1 MKQKKIVSIIGALVL
16 LISAVA
22 VITGCSQVNDV
33 KSVDKS
39 AGIIEFD
46 SATIKCQNTNSYPY
60 TDVAS
65 GSQIQ
70 IGDSLLFEAILPT
83 GKIVENWYINDVK
96 QEYKTNST
104 MIYTVK
110 ASDIADGKLKISVVF
125 KDAEKETVEFDSA
138 SIKCQNTNSYP
149 YTDVASGSQIQIGDR
164 LLCEAIL
171 PTGKIVENW
180 YVNDVKQESET
191 SLTMTYKVKAS
202 DFVGGKLKIGVVF
215 KDAEKETVEFDSA
228 TIKCQNTNSY
238 PYTDV
243 ASGSQIQ
250 IGDRLLCEAI
260 LPTGK
265 IVENWYI
272 NDVKQKYETN
282 SAMIYTVKASDIAG
296 GKLKIGVVFK
306 DAEKGTVEFDSAA
319 IKCQNTNSYTTVTS
333 GSSIQE
339 GDRLLFEAILP
350 TGKIVENWYINDVK
364 QKYETRSTMYYTVKA
379 SDIVGGKIKI
389 GVVFK

>member
-46 SATIKCQNTNSYPY
+46 SAAIKCENTNSS
-60 TDVAS
+60 TNVTS
-65 GSQIQ
+65 GSPIQ
-70 IGDSLLFEAILPT
+70 E
-83 GKIVENWYINDVK
+83 
-96 QEYKTNST
+96 
-104 MIYTVK
+104 
-110 ASDIADGKLKISVVF
+110 
-125 KDAEKETVEFDSA
+125 KDELRF
-138 SIKCQNTNSYP
+138 
-149 YTDVASGSQIQIGDR
+149 
-164 LLCEAIL
+164 
-171 PTGKIVENW
+171 
-180 YVNDVKQESET
+180 
-191 SLTMTYKVKAS
+191 
-202 DFVGGKLKIGVVF
+202 
-215 KDAEKETVEFDSA
+215 
-228 TIKCQNTNSY
+228 
-238 PYTDV
+238 
-243 ASGSQIQ
+243 
-250 IGDRLLCEAI
+250 EAI

-272 NDVKQKYETN
+272 NDVKQKYDTN
-282 SAMIYTVKASDIAG
+282 STMYYAVKASDVSG

-306 DAEKGTVEFDSAA
+306 DAEKGTVEFDSAT
-319 IKCQNTNSYTTVTS
+319 IKCQNTNSYTTVTN

>member
-46 SATIKCQNTNSYPY
+46 SATIKCQNTNSSPY

-70 IGDSLLFEAILPT
+70 IGDSLLFEAILPTGKVVENWYVNDVKQEYKTNSTMTYTVKASDIAGGKLKIGVVFKEAEKGTVEFDSATIKCQNTNSSPYTDVASGSSIQVGDSLLFEAILPT

-110 ASDIADGKLKISVVF
+110 ASDIAAGKLKIS
-125 KDAEKETVEFDSA
+125 
-138 SIKCQNTNSYP
+138 
-149 YTDVASGSQIQIGDR
+149 
-164 LLCEAIL
+164 
-171 PTGKIVENW
+171 
-180 YVNDVKQESET
+180 
-191 SLTMTYKVKAS
+191 
-202 DFVGGKLKIGVVF
+202 
-215 KDAEKETVEFDSA
+215 
-228 TIKCQNTNSY
+228 
-238 PYTDV
+238 
-243 ASGSQIQ
+243 
-250 IGDRLLCEAI
+250 
-260 LPTGK
+260 
-265 IVENWYI
+265 
-272 NDVKQKYETN
+272 
-282 SAMIYTVKASDIAG
+282 
-296 GKLKIGVVFK
+296 VVFK

-319 IKCQNTNSYTTVTS
+319 IKCQNTNSSPYTDVTS
-333 GSSIQE
+333 GSPIQE
-339 GDRLLFEAILP
+339 KDRLRFEAILP

-364 QKYETRSTMYYTVKA
+364 QKYETDSTMTYTVKA

>member
-46 SATIKCQNTNSYPY
+46 SATIKCQNTNSSPY

-70 IGDSLLFEAILPT
+70 IGDRLLCEAILPAGKIVENWYVNDVKQESETSLTMIYAVKASDVSGGKLKIGVVFKEAEKGTVEFDPAAIKCQNTNSYPFTDVTSGSPIQEKDKLLFEAILPT

-96 QEYKTNST
+96 QEYKTDST

-110 ASDIADGKLKISVVF
+110 ASDVSGGKLKISVVF
-125 KDAEKETVEFDSA
+125 KEAEKGTVEFDSA
-138 SIKCQNTNSYP
+138 VIKCKNTNSYP
-149 YTDVASGSQIQIGDR
+149 YTDVASGS
-164 LLCEAIL
+164 
-171 PTGKIVENW
+171 P
-180 YVNDVKQESET
+180 
-191 SLTMTYKVKAS
+191 
-202 DFVGGKLKIGVVF
+202 
-215 KDAEKETVEFDSA
+215 
-228 TIKCQNTNSY
+228 
-238 PYTDV
+238 
-243 ASGSQIQ
+243 
-250 IGDRLLCEAI
+250 
-260 LPTGK
+260 
-265 IVENWYI
+265 
-272 NDVKQKYETN
+272 
-282 SAMIYTVKASDIAG
+282 
-296 GKLKIGVVFK
+296 
-306 DAEKGTVEFDSAA
+306 
-319 IKCQNTNSYTTVTS
+319 
-333 GSSIQE
+333 IQE
-339 GDRLLFEAILP
+339 KDKLLFEAILP

-364 QKYETRSTMYYTVKA
+364 QEYKTDSTMIYTVKA

>member
-1 MKQKKIVSIIGALVL
+1 MKQKKIVSIIGALIL

-33 KSVDKS
+33 KSADKS
-39 AGIIEFD
+39 VGII
-46 SATIKCQNTNSYPY
+46 
-60 TDVAS
+60 
-65 GSQIQ
+65 
-70 IGDSLLFEAILPT
+70 
-83 GKIVENWYINDVK
+83 
-96 QEYKTNST
+96 
-104 MIYTVK
+104 
-110 ASDIADGKLKISVVF
+110 
-125 KDAEKETVEFDSA
+125 EFDSA

-149 YTDVASGSQIQIGDR
+149 YTAVTSGSPIQEKDKLR
-164 LLCEAIL
+164 FEAIL
-171 PTGKIVENW
+171 H
-180 YVNDVKQESET
+180 
-191 SLTMTYKVKAS
+191 
-202 DFVGGKLKIGVVF
+202 
-215 KDAEKETVEFDSA
+215 
-228 TIKCQNTNSY
+228 
-238 PYTDV
+238 
-243 ASGSQIQ
+243 
-250 IGDRLLCEAI
+250 
-260 LPTGK
+260 TGK

-282 SAMIYTVKASDIAG
+282 STMWYTVKASDIAG

>member
-46 SATIKCQNTNSYPY
+46 SAAIKCQNTNSY
-60 TDVAS
+60 TTVTN
-65 GSQIQ
+65 GSSIQ
-70 IGDSLLFEAILPT
+70 EGDSLLF
-83 GKIVENWYINDVK
+83 
-96 QEYKTNST
+96 
-104 MIYTVK
+104 
-110 ASDIADGKLKISVVF
+110 
-125 KDAEKETVEFDSA
+125 
-138 SIKCQNTNSYP
+138 
-149 YTDVASGSQIQIGDR
+149 
-164 LLCEAIL
+164 
-171 PTGKIVENW
+171 
-180 YVNDVKQESET
+180 
-191 SLTMTYKVKAS
+191 
-202 DFVGGKLKIGVVF
+202 
-215 KDAEKETVEFDSA
+215 
-228 TIKCQNTNSY
+228 
-238 PYTDV
+238 
-243 ASGSQIQ
+243 
-250 IGDRLLCEAI
+250 EAI

-282 SAMIYTVKASDIAG
+282 SAMIYKVKASDIAG

-306 DAEKGTVEFDSAA
+306 DAEKGTVEFDPAS
-319 IKCQNTNSYTTVTS
+319 IKCKNTNSYPYTAVTS
-333 GSSIQE
+333 GSPIQE
-339 GDRLLFEAILP
+339 KDELRFEAILP

-364 QKYETRSTMYYTVKA
+364 QKYKTDSTMYYTVKA

>member
-33 KSVDKS
+33 KSADKS
-39 AGIIEFD
+39 VGIIEFD
-46 SATIKCQNTNSYPY
+46 SAVIKCKNRNSSPY
-60 TDVAS
+60 TDVTS

-70 IGDSLLFEAILPT
+70 
-83 GKIVENWYINDVK
+83 V
-96 QEYKTNST
+96 
-104 MIYTVK
+104 
-110 ASDIADGKLKISVVF
+110 
-125 KDAEKETVEFDSA
+125 
-138 SIKCQNTNSYP
+138 
-149 YTDVASGSQIQIGDR
+149 GDR
-164 LLCEAIL
+164 LL
-171 PTGKIVENW
+171 
-180 YVNDVKQESET
+180 
-191 SLTMTYKVKAS
+191 
-202 DFVGGKLKIGVVF
+202 F
-215 KDAEKETVEFDSA
+215 
-228 TIKCQNTNSY
+228 
-238 PYTDV
+238 
-243 ASGSQIQ
+243 
-250 IGDRLLCEAI
+250 EAI

-282 SAMIYTVKASDIAG
+282 SAMIYKVKASDIAG

-306 DAEKGTVEFDSAA
+306 DAEKGTVEFDPAS
-319 IKCQNTNSYTTVTS
+319 IKCQNTNSYTAVTS
-333 GSSIQE
+333 GSPIQE

>member
-46 SATIKCQNTNSYPY
+46 SATIKCQNTNSSPY

-65 GSQIQ
+65 GSSIQ
-70 IGDSLLFEAILPT
+70 
-83 GKIVENWYINDVK
+83 V
-96 QEYKTNST
+96 
-104 MIYTVK
+104 
-110 ASDIADGKLKISVVF
+110 
-125 KDAEKETVEFDSA
+125 
-138 SIKCQNTNSYP
+138 
-149 YTDVASGSQIQIGDR
+149 GDR
-164 LLCEAIL
+164 LLFEAIL

-180 YVNDVKQESET
+180 YVNDVKQDSET
-191 SLTMTYKVKAS
+191 SLTMTYTVKAS
-202 DFVGGKLKIGVVF
+202 DFADRKLKIGVVF
-215 KDAEKETVEFDSA
+215 KEAEKETVEFDPAS
-228 TIKCQNTNSY
+228 IKCQNTNSY
-238 PYTDV
+238 TAV
-243 ASGSQIQ
+243 TSGSPIQ
-250 IGDRLLCEAI
+250 EKDELRFEAI

-272 NDVKQKYETN
+272 NDIKQKYDTN
-282 SAMIYTVKASDIAG
+282 STMYYAVKASDVSG
-296 GKLKIGVVFK
+296 GKLKISVVFK
-306 DAEKGTVEFDSAA
+306 VPEKGTVEFDPAA
-319 IKCQNTNSYTTVTS
+319 IKCQNTNSSTNVTS
-333 GSSIQE
+333 GSPIQE
-339 GDRLLFEAILP
+339 KDELRFEAILP

-364 QKYETRSTMYYTVKA
+364 QKYDTNSTMYYTVKA

>member
-1 MKQKKIVSIIGALVL
+1 MKQKKIVSMIGALVL

-33 KSVDKS
+33 KSVEKS
-39 AGIIEFD
+39 VGIIEFD
-46 SATIKCQNTNSYPY
+46 SATIKCKNRNS
-60 TDVAS
+60 S
-65 GSQIQ
+65 
-70 IGDSLLFEAILPT
+70 
-83 GKIVENWYINDVK
+83 
-96 QEYKTNST
+96 
-104 MIYTVK
+104 
-110 ASDIADGKLKISVVF
+110 
-125 KDAEKETVEFDSA
+125 
-138 SIKCQNTNSYP
+138 
-149 YTDVASGSQIQIGDR
+149 
-164 LLCEAIL
+164 
-171 PTGKIVENW
+171 
-180 YVNDVKQESET
+180 
-191 SLTMTYKVKAS
+191 
-202 DFVGGKLKIGVVF
+202 
-215 KDAEKETVEFDSA
+215 
-228 TIKCQNTNSY
+228 

-272 NDVKQKYETN
+272 NDVKQKYETD
-282 SAMIYTVKASDIAG
+282 STMTYTVKASDIAG

-319 IKCQNTNSYTTVTS
+319 IKCQNTNSYLYTDVTS
-333 GSSIQE
+333 GSPIQE
-339 GDRLLFEAILP
+339 KDRLRFEAILP

-364 QKYETRSTMYYTVKA
+364 QKYETDSTMTYTVKA

>member
-46 SATIKCQNTNSYPY
+46 SAAIKCENTNSS
-60 TDVAS
+60 TNVTS
-65 GSQIQ
+65 GSPIQ
-70 IGDSLLFEAILPT
+70 EKDELRFEAILPT

-96 QEYKTNST
+96 QESETSLT
-104 MIYTVK
+104 ITYTVK
-110 ASDIADGKLKISVVF
+110 KSDIVGGKLKISVVF

-149 YTDVASGSQIQIGDR
+149 YTDVTSGSQIQIGDR

-171 PTGKIVENW
+171 PSGKIVENW

-202 DFVGGKLKIGVVF
+202 DIADGKLKISVVF
-215 KDAEKETVEFDSA
+215 KDAGKETVEFDSA
-228 TIKCQNTNSY
+228 SIKCQNTNSY
-238 PYTDV
+238 TAV
-243 ASGSQIQ
+243 TSGSPIQ
-250 IGDRLLCEAI
+250 EGDRLLFEAI

-282 SAMIYTVKASDIAG
+282 SAMIYKVKASDIAG

-306 DAEKGTVEFDSAA
+306 DAEKGTVEFDPAS
-319 IKCQNTNSYTTVTS
+319 IKCQNTNSFPYMDITS
-333 GSSIQE
+333 GSPIQE
-339 GDRLLFEAILP
+339 KDRLRFEAILP
-350 TGKIVENWYINDVK
+350 AGKIVENWYINDVK

>member
-1 MKQKKIVSIIGALVL
+1 MKQKKIVSIIGALIL

-33 KSVDKS
+33 KSVEKS
-39 AGIIEFD
+39 VGIIEFD
-46 SATIKCQNTNSYPY
+46 SATIKCKNRNS
-60 TDVAS
+60 S
-65 GSQIQ
+65 
-70 IGDSLLFEAILPT
+70 
-83 GKIVENWYINDVK
+83 
-96 QEYKTNST
+96 
-104 MIYTVK
+104 
-110 ASDIADGKLKISVVF
+110 
-125 KDAEKETVEFDSA
+125 
-138 SIKCQNTNSYP
+138 P

-171 PTGKIVENW
+171 PAGKIVENW

-191 SLTMTYKVKAS
+191 SLTITYKVKAS
-202 DFVGGKLKIGVVF
+202 DIADGKLKISVVF

-272 NDVKQKYETN
+272 NDVKQEYNTD
-282 SAMIYTVKASDIAG
+282 STMWYTVKASDIAG
-296 GKLKIGVVFK
+296 GKLKISVVFK
-306 DAEKGTVEFDSAA
+306 DAEKGTVEFDSAS
-319 IKCQNTNSYTTVTS
+319 IKCQNTNSFPYTDVTS
-333 GSSIQE
+333 GSPIQE
-339 GDRLLFEAILP
+339 KDKLRFEAILP

-364 QKYETRSTMYYTVKA
+364 QEYNTDSTMWYTVKA

>member
-46 SATIKCQNTNSYPY
+46 SAAIKCKNDHFPSY

-70 IGDSLLFEAILPT
+70 EYDNLLFEAILPA

-96 QEYKTNST
+96 QKSETDST
-104 MIYTVK
+104 MRYWVK
-110 ASDIADGKLKISVVF
+110 ASDFVGGKLKISVVFRVLEKGTVEFYSAAIKCMNWESGTTVTSGSSIHVGDKLKFEAILPSGKIVEDWYINDVKQESETSLTITYTVKKSDIVGGKLKISVVF

-149 YTDVASGSQIQIGDR
+149 YTDVTSGSPIQEKDELR
-164 LLCEAIL
+164 FEAIL
-171 PTGKIVENW
+171 P
-180 YVNDVKQESET
+180 
-191 SLTMTYKVKAS
+191 A
-202 DFVGGKLKIGVVF
+202 
-215 KDAEKETVEFDSA
+215 
-228 TIKCQNTNSY
+228 
-238 PYTDV
+238 
-243 ASGSQIQ
+243 
-250 IGDRLLCEAI
+250 
-260 LPTGK
+260 GK

-272 NDVKQKYETN
+272 NDVKQKYKT
-282 SAMIYTVKASDIAG
+282 D
-296 GKLKIGVVFK
+296 
-306 DAEKGTVEFDSAA
+306 
-319 IKCQNTNSYTTVTS
+319 
-333 GSSIQE
+333 
-339 GDRLLFEAILP
+339 
-350 TGKIVENWYINDVK
+350 
-364 QKYETRSTMYYTVKA
+364 STMYYTVKA